1 MKTAEIPKNSDPVMI
16 LDFSAAK
23 FAALCRRANRIGAVI
38 LTGRAPNPAMG
49 AFKGQYTLADA
60 CTSDPLRVINLADR
74 VSNWTHFSGPHGR
87 PEVISA
93 VLTIGRSLPVYPD

>member
-1 MKTAEIPKNSDPVMI
+1 MKAEIPKNSDPVMI

-49 AFKGQYTLADA
+49 AFRANTHWPTPA
-60 CTSDPLRVINLADR
+60 PVIR
-74 VSNWTHFSGPHGR
+74 CG
-87 PEVISA
+87 
-93 VLTIGRSLPVYPD
+93 